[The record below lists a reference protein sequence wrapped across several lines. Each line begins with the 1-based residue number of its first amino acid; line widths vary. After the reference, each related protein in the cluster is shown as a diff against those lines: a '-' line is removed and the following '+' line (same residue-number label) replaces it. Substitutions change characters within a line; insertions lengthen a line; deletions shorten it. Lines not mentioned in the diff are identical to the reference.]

1 MKSLL
6 LVSILMTSFAS
17 TAFAADPQTPEKKAK
32 EVKEVKICRRVV
44 PTGSIMSMKTCRTQ
58 KDWDEMTAKG
68 QDAARQVQDRS
79 RSSMSGATS
88 F

>member
-1 MKSLL
+1 VKSLL

-17 TAFAADPQTPEKKAK
+17 PAFAADPQTPEKAK
-32 EVKEVKICRRVV
+32 EVKEVKVCRRVV
-44 PTGSIMSMKTCRTQ
+44 PTGSIMSIKTCRTQ